1 MALDNGQFTKFC
13 KSSAFILVMQFNQL
27 LDKRAVFAVVQNL
40 ITGRMEINVRMPEKE
55 MIVEGKK
62 NAEKYRQEDGEVKDE
77 E

>member
-1 MALDNGQFTKFC
+1 MALDNRQFTKFC

>member
-1 MALDNGQFTKFC
+1 
-13 KSSAFILVMQFNQL
+13 MQFNQL
-27 LDKRAVFAVVQNL
+27 LDKRAVFAVAQNL

>member
-1 MALDNGQFTKFC
+1 
-13 KSSAFILVMQFNQL
+13 MQFNQL